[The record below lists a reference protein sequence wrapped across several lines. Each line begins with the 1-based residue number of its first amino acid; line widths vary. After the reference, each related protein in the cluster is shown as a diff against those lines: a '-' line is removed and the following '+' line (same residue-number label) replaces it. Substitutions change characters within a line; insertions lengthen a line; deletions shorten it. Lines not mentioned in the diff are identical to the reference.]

1 MMLGLAVGALA
12 LGAAPA
18 MPAASANKGSVQVK
32 GGTLAPG
39 GTALI
44 AGTLPK
50 GKEFAP
56 KSYALATGTKYT
68 ATAIALG
75 AGPLKAAKGRLSAMI
90 SLPDLAPTGSFNL
103 LACPKAKPSAKSCVA
118 TGKLKIAPVATIPT
132 ATPTLDPAHAASAF
146 IGIQGGSIVATG
158 ADGTKYTLTVAPHG
172 MYGEEITVTPVT
184 ALTPASAVG
193 KVVDGV
199 MITPGGEAPAG
210 STLEIKRASAPPAHT
225 RAVGFGGID
234 PSNGAFALPG
244 RVRADTTLDVETFG
258 GYALATPASGH
269 AADIRPRAVACQSDH
284 VVARAATGAAAPA
297 INCTSAAARDSGL
310 SSAWQA
316 ADALP
321 TGTQREAAFIAA
333 YEAAMTPIT
342 SEIDRVV
349 KSKPTEQGSAELDEL
364 IVIGTGIERQAVL
377 SGLPDEATGQLLAA
391 LYAAA
396 DYKYRLI
403 KSVCLGPQAK
413 SDIFISYEYEALA
426 ASRIMELFGAPPP
439 DLVSVV
445 IACADRVKLQVA
457 ANDDATIDL
466 SGGWT
471 SHVVVTD
478 NATVSVD
485 PNLQF
490 VVSNKNLTF
499 TTAHSQADPALVAQ
513 GGSASMTAE
522 SGTLNLDKE
531 STGATWRVI
540 CNGNQF
546 TFERHTYFYV
556 TPTAIWADGETV
568 TLSVNGGSVFQPDA
582 VAASSWLQIHPLTA
596 QKPPPIVMEIG
607 GAPFTESNSGLCTV
621 IGSDVCTTYAYSAS
635 LATTALVN

>member
-1 MMLGLAVGALA
+1 MRVR
-12 LGAAPA
+12 
-18 MPAASANKGSVQVK
+18 

-50 GKEFAP
+50 GKTFAP
-56 KSYALATGTKYT
+56 KSYALAKGTTYS

-75 AGPLKAAKGRLSAMI
+75 AGPLKAAKGQLSAMV
-90 SLPDLAPTGSFNL
+90 SLPDLAPSGSFNL
-103 LACPKAKPSAKSCVA
+103 LACSAAKPSAKSCVA
-118 TGKLKIAPVATIPT
+118 TGKLTIAPVATIPT

-146 IGIQGGSIVATG
+146 IGIQGGKIIATG

-193 KVVDGV
+193 TVVDGV

-210 STLEIKRASAPPAHT
+210 STLEIKRASAPPAGT
-225 RAVGFGGID
+225 REVGFGGID

-244 RVRADTTLDVETFG
+244 RIRADTTLDVETFG

-269 AADIRPRAVACQSDH
+269 AAEVRPSAVACQRGGH
-284 VVARAATGAAAPA
+284 RIARAAAAAAAPA
-297 INCTSAAARDSGL
+297 INCTSAAARNSEL
-310 SSAWQA
+310 ASALQA

-321 TGTQREAAFIAA
+321 SGVQREAAFIAA
-333 YEAAMTPIT
+333 FEAAMTPIT
-342 SEIDRVV
+342 TEIDRVV
-349 KSKPTEQGSAELDEL
+349 AAKPTEQGAAELEEL
-364 IVIGTGIERQAVL
+364 IVIGAGIERQAEL
-377 SGLPDEATGQLLAA
+377 SGIPNEATVPLSAALLAA
-391 LYAAA
+391 AGYH
-396 DYKYRLI
+396 YRLI

-413 SDIFISYEYEALA
+413 SDIFISYLFEAIGA
-426 ASRIMELFGAPPP
+426 AREMELLGAPPS
-439 DLVSVV
+439 DLTSVI
-445 IACADRVKLQVA
+445 IACADRIKLQVA
-457 ANDDATIDL
+457 ANDDATVDH

-478 NATVSVD
+478 KATVSSD

-499 TTAHSQADPALVAQ
+499 DTAESQADPSLAGQ

-522 SGTLNLDKE
+522 SGTLQLDKE
-531 STGATWRVI
+531 SVGASRRVT
-540 CNGNQF
+540 CDGNHF
-546 TFERHTYFYV
+546 TFERHTYFNV
-556 TPTAIWADGETV
+556 TPTGIWEDSETV

-582 VAASSWLQIHPLTA
+582 VAATSWLQIHPA
-596 QKPPPIVMEIG
+596 DEQKPPRIVMEIG
-607 GAPFTESNSGLCTV
+607 GAPFTESNSGQCTV
-621 IGSDVCTTYAYSAS
+621 IGGDACTTYSYSAS